1 MIALVAMLA
10 AAAAWLFVTPSVE
23 PRLRRLLATA
33 DAHEAEQP
41 NDPARLGWLASIAGA
56 VGAWVLLGGLLGAVV
71 AVACL
76 AIVPRALRRLESR
89 GARETR
95 EALDRQ
101 APLLADLLSATLATG
116 ATMRDALQVSSEA
129 VGSPSRESIGP
140 VVVAIDLGADPATAW
155 TTVGVPDAHRAIVD
169 AVARAQDSGAPISA
183 LLARVADDLR
193 RERRREVEVAARSAG
208 VRAVAPLAACFLP
221 AFLLVGVVP
230 VIASLAGGLLAT

>member
-1 MIALVAMLA
+1 MIALVALLA

-23 PRLRRLLATA
+23 PRLRRLLAPA
-33 DAHEAEQP
+33 DAHESGKSS
-41 NDPARLGWLASIAGA
+41 DPARLAWLAAIAGA
-56 VGAWVLLGGLLGAVV
+56 LGAWVLIGGVPGAVA
-71 AVACL
+71 AVVC
-76 AIVPRALRRLESR
+76 IVVVPRALRRLESR

-95 EALDRQ
+95 EALERQ
-101 APLLADLLSATLATG
+101 APLLADLLSATLAAG

-169 AVARAQDSGAPISA
+169 AVARAQDSGAPISV

-230 VIASLAGGLLAT
+230 VIASLAGGLLSD

>member
-1 MIALVAMLA
+1 MIALAVMLTA
-10 AAAAWLFVTPSVE
+10 TAAWLFVTPSVE
-23 PRLRRLLATA
+23 PRLRRLLGPA
-33 DAHEAEQP
+33 DAQEVEQSS
-41 NDPARLGWLASIAGA
+41 DPARLSWLASVAGA
-56 VGAWVLLGGLLGAVV
+56 VGAWVLIGGVPGVVV

-76 AIVPRALRRLESR
+76 AMVPRALRRLESR

-101 APLLADLLSATLATG
+101 APLLADLLSATLSAG
-116 ATMRDALQVSSEA
+116 AIMRDALQVSSEA
-129 VGSPSRESIGP
+129 VGSPSREAIGP
-140 VVVAIDLGADPATAW
+140 VVVAIDLGADPAAAW
-155 TTVGVPDAHRAIVD
+155 SMVGVPDAHRAIVD
-169 AVARAQDSGAPISA
+169 AVARAQDSGAPTSV

>member
-1 MIALVAMLA
+1 MIALTALLA
-10 AAAAWLFVTPSVE
+10 AAATWLIVTPSIE

-33 DAHEAEQP
+33 HAQEAEHP
-41 NDPARLGWLASIAGA
+41 SDPAMLGWLASIVGA
-56 VGAWVLLGGLLGAVV
+56 VGAWVLLGGAPGAVA
-71 AVACL
+71 AVVCL
-76 AIVPRALRRLESR
+76 VVVPRALRRLESR
-89 GARETR
+89 GTRDTR
-95 EALDRQ
+95 EALERQ
-101 APLLADLLSATLATG
+101 APLLADLLSATLAAG

-169 AVARAQDSGAPISA
+169 AVARAQDSGAPISV

-230 VIASLAGGLLAT
+230 VVASLAGGLLAN